1 MFIAKTSE
9 FTNIIVNR
17 EHRSL
22 TMQSANKCIFCNNI
36 APEILTTIMNALF
49 ELIELQSKT
58 MKAREYLGFKEK
70 VPTIVTQQDMEDW
83 LEDLGLQVTNITP
96 TKIKEITKV
105 YSGSDDPRDLNI

>member
-22 TMQSANKCIFCNNI
+22 TMQSANKCVFCNNI
-36 APEILTTIMNALF
+36 SLEDLTIIMNALF
-49 ELIELQSKT
+49 ELTELQSKT
-58 MKAREYLGFKEK
+58 MEAREHLGFKEK

-83 LEDLGLQVTNITP
+83 LGNLGLQITSITP
-96 TKIKEITKV
+96 IKVKKVTKE
-105 YSGSDDPRDLNI
+105 YSVSDDPRDLNI